1 MFSTPLIM
9 GFFKV
14 PDLTTTK
21 GKPMSKSDLKMLV
34 ISVLATMI
42 AAFVG
47 IKYVPY
53 KSTQTWGLLIILAL
67 SCLMS
72 VARIIEDS
80 RKRCKL

>member
-21 GKPMSKSDLKMLV
+21 GKPMPKPDLKMLTA
-34 ISVLATMI
+34 SAFATMI
-42 AAFVG
+42 AVFVG
-47 IKYVPY
+47 VKYIPY
-53 KSTQTWGLLIILAL
+53 KSTQVWGILLILAL

>member
-21 GKPMSKSDLKMLV
+21 GKPMPKSDLKMLTV
-34 ISVLATMI
+34 SVLATMI

-67 SCLMS
+67 SCIMS

>member
-21 GKPMSKSDLKMLV
+21 GKPMPKSDLKMLTV
-34 ISVLATMI
+34 SVLATMI

>member
-1 MFSTPLIM
+1 M

-21 GKPMSKSDLKMLV
+21 GKPMPKSDLKMLV
-34 ISVLATMI
+34 ISVVATMI

-47 IKYVPY
+47 IKYIPY
-53 KSTQTWGLLIILAL
+53 KSLQVWGILLIIAL

>member
-21 GKPMSKSDLKMLV
+21 GKPMSKPDLKMLV

>member
-1 MFSTPLIM
+1 M

-21 GKPMSKSDLKMLV
+21 GKPMPKSDLKMLTV
-34 ISVLATMI
+34 SVLATMI